1 MREPQQSTAVS
12 EIDLPRVCYSK
23 ADLPALADLIERAMQ
38 TRLTIKREVSNPA
51 WVELVR
57 AFATYQCLYEAVLTG
72 EAIVAME
79 TETCRLVVFPHQT
92 CGGSG

>member
-12 EIDLPRVCYSK
+12 EIDLARVCYSK
-23 ADLPALADLIERAMQ
+23 ADLPALADQIERAIQ
-38 TRLTIKREVSNPA
+38 TRLTIKPEVSNPA

-57 AFATYQCLYEAVLTG
+57 TFATYQCLYEAVLTG

>member
-1 MREPQQSTAVS
+1 MREPPQSTTVS
-12 EIDLPRVCYSK
+12 VIDLAHVFYSK
-23 ADLPALADLIERAMQ
+23 ADLPALADQIERAMQ
-38 TRLTIKREVSNPA
+38 TRLTINREVSNPA

-57 AFATYQCLYEAVLTG
+57 AFVTYHCLYEAVLTG

-79 TETCRLVVFPHQT
+79 TETCRLMVFPHQT

>member
-1 MREPQQSTAVS
+1 MREPQQSTTVS
-12 EIDLPRVCYSK
+12 EIDLARLFYSK
-23 ADLPALADLIERAMQ
+23 ADLPALADQIERAIQ
-38 TRLTIKREVSNPA
+38 TRFTIKREVSNPA

-79 TETCRLVVFPHQT
+79 PETCRLVVFPHQT
-92 CGGSG
+92 RGGSG